1 MAILFERLAIHLQMW
16 YNIIK
21 AGEQQMSVE
30 QLISEVNG
38 SMAIEGMTL
47 TENDK
52 SRIRRCLENPDEA
65 ARILQELISKHQ
77 KPIVAKNA

>member
-1 MAILFERLAIHLQMW
+1 MW

-52 SRIRRCLENPDEA
+52 SRIRRCLENPDET
-65 ARILQELISKHQ
+65 ARILQELIAKHQ